1 MIMRLKKEIQEL
13 KNELAM
19 VTGEQR
25 LEELSKEELLEYC
38 LVFFMS
44 SYSEIY
50 FFQWHNKHGRPSR
63 I

>member
-25 LEELSKEELLEYC
+25 LEELSKEELLEYY
-38 LVFFMS
+38 LAFFMS
-44 SYSEIY
+44 SNSEIY
-50 FFQWHNKHGRPSR
+50 FFHLHNKHGHPSR